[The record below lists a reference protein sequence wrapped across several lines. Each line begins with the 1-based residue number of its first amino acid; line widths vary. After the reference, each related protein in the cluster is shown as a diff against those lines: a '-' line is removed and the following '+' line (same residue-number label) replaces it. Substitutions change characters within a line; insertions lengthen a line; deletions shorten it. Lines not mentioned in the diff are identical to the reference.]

1 MNIVQIKTLLDLQD
15 RLNNNTA
22 GTNWK
27 KGIASNGKKIYWDI
41 CILTECAEIL
51 ESTTY
56 KHWKDVS
63 RQPDIENIKIEI
75 VDILHFILSS
85 YLERYDIK
93 VVIDILVN
101 SESRVMDKM
110 VYSDDD
116 TIKTTKALMYCVLYD
131 FNYMF
136 STFKYLVANIPD
148 FTMLDVY
155 NLYIGKN
162 VLNQFRQ
169 DNGYKEGKYVKQWKD
184 MNNSNIVEDNVILQS
199 IMKDMATVTYDEL
212 YKELSN
218 HYEFTL
224 LSLNLID

>member
-1 MNIVQIKTLLDLQD
+1 MNITQIKTLLDLQD
-15 RLNNNTA
+15 KLNSNTA
-22 GTNWK
+22 GANWK
-27 KGIASNGKKIYWDI
+27 SGIASNGKKIYWDI
-41 CILTECAEIL
+41 CILTECVEIL

-56 KHWKDVS
+56 KHWKDVG
-63 RQPDIENIKIEI
+63 REPDIENIKIEI

-110 VYSDDD
+110 VYSDNL
-116 TIKTTKALMYCVLYD
+116 TIKVTKTLMYNVLNNFD
-131 FNYMF
+131 FMF
-136 STFKYLVANIPD
+136 TAFKDLVATIPD

-169 DNGYKEGKYVKQWKD
+169 DNGYSEGMYIKQWKD
-184 MNNSNIVEDNVILQS
+184 MRNSNIVEDNVILQS
-199 IMKDMATVTYDEL
+199 ITRNMEIVTYDGL
-212 YKELSN
+212 YEELSN
-218 HYEFTL
+218 HYEYTL
-224 LSLNLID
+224 LNLNIID